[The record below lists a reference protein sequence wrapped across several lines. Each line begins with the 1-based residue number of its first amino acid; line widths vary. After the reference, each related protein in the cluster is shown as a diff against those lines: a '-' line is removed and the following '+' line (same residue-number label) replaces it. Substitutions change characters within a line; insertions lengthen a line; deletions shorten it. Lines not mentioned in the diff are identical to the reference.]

1 MRGQSSLGRSCQSS
15 CVTLH
20 SRRAGLLMAMS
31 LKRLGGTLLVGL
43 AVGGATLASMRPDV
57 AAADRANTSDTS
69 VVNVEGMTCAGCA
82 VAVKMAAGTVDG
94 VTSVDVSLEDNQAR
108 VAYDP
113 ARTTPRAIAE
123 AITKGT
129 GFTAEP
135 VAAVR
140 N

>member
-1 MRGQSSLGRSCQSS
+1 LS
-15 CVTLH
+15 
-20 SRRAGLLMAMS
+20 
-31 LKRLGGTLLVGL
+31 LLVGL

-57 AAADRANTSDTS
+57 AAAGRANTSHTC

-82 VAVKMAAGTVDG
+82 VAVKMAAGKVDG

-123 AITKGT
+123 AITRGT

-135 VAAVR
+135 EPAVR

>member
-1 MRGQSSLGRSCQSS
+1 MRWNRWFIGS
-15 CVTLH
+15 TLL
-20 SRRAGLLMAMS
+20 AGLA
-31 LKRLGGTLLVGL
+31 
-43 AVGGATLASMRPDV
+43 AGGASFANMWPDV
-57 AAADRANTSDTS
+57 AAADRTNTSETC

-82 VAVKMAAGTVDG
+82 VAVKMAAGKVDG

-113 ARTTPRAIAE
+113 AKTTPRAIAE
-123 AITKGT
+123 AITTGT

-135 VAAVR
+135 GAAVR

>member
-1 MRGQSSLGRSCQSS
+1 MRWNRWL
-15 CVTLH
+15 V
-20 SRRAGLLMAMS
+20 
-31 LKRLGGTLLVGL
+31 GGTLLVGL
-43 AVGGATLASMRPDV
+43 VAGGATLANMRPDV
-57 AAADRANTSDTS
+57 AAADRANTSDTC